1 MRLIVLCCSL
11 WCLLAAVPAVA
22 AEPPAASYV
31 EIERR
36 LTPEQRHATGLDT
49 LSAEQLALLNR
60 LLRESQGQAV
70 EDARAQARAEAEI
83 EAAAQRRQAAEADAQ
98 PSRGP
103 ARFAGLAEGPIKAR
117 IAGEIAG
124 WGPGDVFVLD
134 NGQQWK
140 ILKGSLNLRTPL
152 RDPEVLLVPGVAGRW
167 FLQFDAD
174 LPKPRVYRID

>member
-49 LSAEQLALLNR
+49 LSPEQLALLNR

-70 EDARAQARAEAEI
+70 EDARAQARADAEI
-83 EAAAQRRQAAEADAQ
+83 EAAAQRRQAAEAAAQ
-98 PSRGP
+98 TRGP
-103 ARFAGLAEGPIKAR
+103 ARFVGLDDGPIKAR

-124 WGPGDVFVLD
+124 WRPCDVFVLD

-140 ILKGSLNLRTPL
+140 ILKGSQTLRTPL
-152 RDPEVLLVPGVAGRW
+152 RDPEVLLVPGIAGRW